1 VGLSRQEV
9 YIGDFFE
16 QAQVLKDSW
25 GRTDLY
31 STGLPFLDAKLH
43 GGYGRKNGY
52 EIVLLYGPTGI
63 GKSTVALNF
72 VAPAIKK
79 GVKVGLLVLED
90 DMADVSNRM
99 SHILS
104 TAEYLQMN
112 KMNNVRC
119 MPEDELETSWTLQ
132 DLLQYIEDWFND
144 GVELILVDHLQFAF
158 ENADAIKGE
167 NEYIAQRV
175 FMQKLNQLMK
185 RTKKTIILISHVNK
199 AAGAK
204 GMDKI
209 VGSGS
214 IAQAATK
221 VIEISEDKAISDNI
235 KLDLRK
241 SRFTKRIGY
250 PIDIRMVNSKLE
262 MKS

>member
-1 VGLSRQEV
+1 MGFSKQTV
-9 YIGDFFE
+9 YIGDFYAK
-16 QAQVLKDSW
+16 AQEVKGSW
-25 GRTDLY
+25 GKTDLY
-31 STGLPFLDAKLH
+31 STGNVKLDSYFR
-43 GGYGRKNGY
+43 GGFGRKDGY

-72 VAPAIKK
+72 IAPAIKK
-79 GVKVGLLVLED
+79 GIKVGLLVLED

-104 TAEYLQMN
+104 RSEYLQMN
-112 KMNNVRC
+112 KANNVRC
-119 MPEDELETSWTLQ
+119 MPEDELVKSWTLH
-132 DLLQYIEDWFND
+132 DLLEYIERWFD
-144 GVELILVDHLQFAF
+144 EGIELILLDHLQFAF
-158 ENADAIKGE
+158 ENADSVRGE

-185 RTKKTIILISHVNK
+185 KTKKTIILVSHVNK

-221 VIEISEDKAISDNI
+221 VIEIGEEKGQTDAIRI
-235 KLDLRK
+235 ELRK
-241 SRFTKRIGY
+241 SRFTKRPGY
-250 PIDIRMVNSKLE
+250 PFTIKMIDSRLE
-262 MKS
+262 NN

>member
-1 VGLSRQEV
+1 MGFSKQVV
-9 YIGDFFE
+9 YIGDFYQKA
-16 QAQVLKDSW
+16 QALKKTW

-31 STGLPFLDAKLH
+31 STGHGVLDNYFF
-43 GGYGRKNGY
+43 GGFGRPDGY
-52 EIVLLYGPTGI
+52 EIVLMFGPTGV

-72 VAPAIKK
+72 VAPAIRD

-90 DMADVSNRM
+90 DMADVSNRF
-99 SHILS
+99 SEIFNES
-104 TAEYLQMN
+104 DYN
-112 KMNNVRC
+112 KMNIANNVRC
-119 MPEDELETSWTLQ
+119 LPEDELTKSWNLN
-132 DLLQYIEDWFND
+132 DLLEYIENWFAQ
-144 GVELILVDHLQFAF
+144 GVDLILLDHLQFAF
-158 ENADAIKGE
+158 ENAEAIKGE

-199 AAGAK
+199 AHGAK

-221 VIEISEDKAISDNI
+221 VIEISEDDMDDTIR
-235 KLDLRK
+235 LELRK
-241 SRFTKRIGY
+241 SRFTKKPGFHY
-250 PIDIRMVNSKLE
+250 CMRMRNSKLE
-262 MKS
+262 PLT